1 MQLSA
6 EILGLSRVEIKFILK
21 DGEEKKAKRRIYS
34 LFTLQQRGGYRAS
47 LINSTAIDGVLFAS
61 FFVVRM
67 TLEVFFFLKSQAVIV
82 HLKSG

>member
-34 LFTLQQRGGYRAS
+34 LFTLS
-47 LINSTAIDGVLFAS
+47 K
-61 FFVVRM
+61 
-67 TLEVFFFLKSQAVIV
+67 EEVIV
-82 HLKSG
+82 LH